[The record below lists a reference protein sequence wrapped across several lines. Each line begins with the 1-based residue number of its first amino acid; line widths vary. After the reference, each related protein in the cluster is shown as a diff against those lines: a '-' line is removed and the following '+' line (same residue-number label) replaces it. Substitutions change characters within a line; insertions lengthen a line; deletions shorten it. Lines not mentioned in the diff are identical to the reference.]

1 MTNQIV
7 ASILDCDFRRLA
19 AEVEAVDAHVDRY
32 QVDVMDGHFVPNL
45 SFGFPILEAMR
56 KLTKRPLEADL
67 MISNPDRYAARYAK
81 AGADYVIIHVEA
93 SDRPAQ
99 HVPGDPR
106 SRRQARHQH
115 QPRHVRRCDPRFSA
129 RGRHGAGDD
138 GASGLRRP
146 VVHDRAAGA
155 GESHPASG
163 ATNWASDLHIEVD
176 GGVKP
181 DTAKLAVDAGADLL
195 VTGSYIYGSD
205 DYQKAIATFR
215 SHIA

>member
-1 MTNQIV
+1 VTNQIV
-7 ASILDCDFRRLA
+7 ASILDCDFRKLA
-19 AEVEAVDAHVDRY
+19 AEVEAVDDHVDRY

-67 MISNPDRYAARYAK
+67 MISNPDQYAAKYAE

-93 SDRPAQ
+93 SA
-99 HVPGDPR
+99 DPR
-106 SRRQARHQH
+106 KTFQEI
-115 QPRHVRRCDPRFSA
+115 
-129 RGRHGAGDD
+129 
-138 GASGLRRP
+138 
-146 VVHDRAAGA
+146 RAAGGKPGISLSPGTA
-155 GESHPASG
+155 AAVVREFLAEVDMVLVMTVRPGFGGQSFMTEQLALVRTIRQWSTELG
-163 ATNWASDLHIEVD
+163 LDLHIEVD

-181 DTAKLAVDAGADLL
+181 DTARLAVNAGVDLL

-205 DYQKAIATFR
+205 HYEQAIATFR